1 MENKTNIYIN
11 SKNRNPAETVSKFVV
26 KVPENLLRLHKDEY
40 FSLNVNGFYC
50 FNTWFN
56 CLNNF
61 NNEFQLIIRD
71 NNGNVTSTTDYKLLD
86 GNPDLIDVKNNL
98 NLLLSTKVT
107 ITYDKLKNKFM
118 YKRILPITNSNHK
131 IYLKIIN
138 AEDFLGFRKSDRD
151 VEIELPL
158 STNVYS
164 TYIVNVLGDEAITIK
179 INGDVSF
186 ESNTIDNFGNTHYQP
201 SDIIFMKPIDV
212 PTNGLLQ
219 YNNQDSGD
227 SFQYKLSNV
236 EQVTWFELS
245 VHNQDDEIIPD
256 FGEYILLLQFIKHRH
271 DNKIESL
278 LLGITDY
285 IKQIYLLISS
295 LIFPS
300 YR

>member
-11 SKNRNPAETVSKFVV
+11 SKNRNPAETASKFVV
-26 KVPENLLRLHKDEY
+26 KIPENLLRLQKDEY

-61 NNEFQLIIRD
+61 NNQFQLVIRD
-71 NNGNVTSTTDYKLLD
+71 NNGNVSSITDYKLLD

-107 ITYDKLKNKFM
+107 VTYDKLKNKFM
-118 YKRILPITNSNHK
+118 YKRILPLSNSNYK
-131 IYLKIIN
+131 IFLEIIN
-138 AEDFLGFRKSDRD
+138 AEDFLGFRKSDRN

-300 YR
+300 YK